1 VYLLSVSVIAAASI
15 GYELLLI
22 RLMSIIQW
30 HHFAYMIISL
40 ALLGFGASG
49 TFLVL
54 AKPWLLQRQRFS
66 LWSFAIFFSVSSIL
80 CFYLVQKIPF
90 NPLEVPWSG
99 LQFIYLSINYLLLM
113 IPFFCSVVALGALSS
128 CDSPQEDCYKKVYKM
143 WKKRGNSDG
152 SAAQNAAG
160 ECFSK

>member
-1 VYLLSVSVIAAASI
+1 MYLLSVSVIAAASI
-15 GYELLLI
+15 GYELLLM

-54 AKPWLLQRQRFS
+54 TKQWLLQRQRFS

-90 NPLEVPWSG
+90 NPLEIPWSG

-113 IPFFCSVVALGALSS
+113 IPFFCSATYVGMVFIIFSKKL
-128 CDSPQEDCYKKVYKM
+128 EKVY
-143 WKKRGNSDG
+143 SFDLIG
-152 SAAQNAAG
+152 SGLGVVVIVYSLYVLEPQII
-160 ECFSK
+160 C

>member
-1 VYLLSVSVIAAASI
+1 MYFLSVSVIAAAAI
-15 GYELLLI
+15 GYELLLM

-49 TFLVL
+49 TFLIL
-54 AKPWLLQRQRFS
+54 AKQWLLRRQRFS
-66 LWSFAIFFSVSSIL
+66 LWSLAIFFSISSIL

-99 LQFIYLSINYLLLM
+99 LQFIYLSINYLILM
-113 IPFFCSVVALGALSS
+113 IPFFFSATYIGLVFIIFDKKL
-128 CDSPQEDCYKKVYKM
+128 EKVY
-143 WKKRGNSDG
+143 SFD
-152 SAAQNAAG
+152 
-160 ECFSK
+160 